1 MNASDQSV
9 VSLRPVEIQNLRD
22 VLALRVHPS
31 QEQFVAGVADS
42 LADAE
47 IAPDSRPCYRALYA
61 DEVPVGFVMISD
73 GIPPGNPELLGPYY
87 LWRLLIDADHQR
99 RGYGTRALDLVC
111 DYVRT
116 RPGGDVLWTSAVPG
130 DGGPTPFYLG
140 YGFTLTGQ
148 VVDGESVLRLEL

>member
-1 MNASDQSV
+1 VNTSNDPV
-9 VSLRPVEIQNLRD
+9 VSLRPIGIQNLRD
-22 VLALRVHPS
+22 VLRLRVSPP

-42 LADAE
+42 LAEAEVTPDAF
-47 IAPDSRPCYRALYA
+47 PWYRALYA
-61 DEVPVGFVMISD
+61 DEVSVGFVMISD

-99 RGYGTRALDLVC
+99 RGYGARALDLVC

-116 RPGGDVLWTSAVPG
+116 RPGGDILWTSAVPG
-130 DGGPTPFYLG
+130 EGGPTPFYLG